1 MSGIKTTKKNHI
13 YIVQKRVGKSWH
25 RNSDALFALRK
36 NARECSRELNALGKG
51 KRHYRVRK
59 MIVAP

>member
-13 YIVQKRVGKSWH
+13 YIVQKKVGNNW
-25 RNSDALFALRK
+25 RRINDALFTLRR
-36 NARECSRELNALGKG
+36 NARECSRELNNLKKG
-51 KRHYRVRK
+51 RYRVRK